1 VSPRRLTHWIRRR
14 LDVKDEAGFTLI
26 ELTIVLLILG
36 ILMTIALPSYLS
48 FKDRANK
55 TAAKANLA
63 QVFKAATAYRVDN
76 FPKSQNDPD
85 ASTSTA
91 DTGYQGIS
99 LGSLATKYDASIS
112 TVVGAPFVID
122 PASFVITDDT
132 SQICITAVSGRWT
145 AAVGT
150 NGQITVG
157 TNFTPGSCQAS

>member
-1 VSPRRLTHWIRRR
+1 MSPRRLTHWIRRR
-14 LDVKDEAGFTLI
+14 LEVTDEAGFTLI

-36 ILMTIALPSYLS
+36 ILMTIALPSYLA

-55 TAAKANLA
+55 TTAKSNVA
-63 QVFKAATAYRVDN
+63 QLYKAAAAYRVDN

-85 ASTSTA
+85 ASTSTT

-132 SQICITAVSGRWT
+132 AQICLTSVSGRWT
-145 AAVGT
+145 AAVGS

>member
-1 VSPRRLTHWIRRR
+1 VSPRRPLTWIRRR
-14 LDVKDEAGFTLI
+14 LDTHDEAGFTLV

-55 TAAKANLA
+55 TAAKQELA
-63 QVFKAATAYRVDN
+63 QLYKAAAAYRVDN

-85 ASTSTA
+85 AGTSTL
-91 DTGYQGIS
+91 DNGYAGIS

-122 PASFVITDDT
+122 PASFVINDPSSD
-132 SQICITAVSGRWT
+132 ICMTAVSGRWT
-145 AAVGT
+145 AAVGN

-157 TNFTPGSCQAS
+157 LNFTPGSCSAS

>member
-1 VSPRRLTHWIRRR
+1 MSPRRLTHWIRRR
-14 LDVKDEAGFTLI
+14 LDVTDEAGFTLV

-36 ILMTIALPSYLS
+36 ILLTIALPSYLE
-48 FKDRANK
+48 FKDRAEK
-55 TAAKANLA
+55 TAAKQDVSQLY
-63 QVFKAATAYRVDN
+63 KAASAYRVDN

-85 ASTSTA
+85 AGTSIN
-91 DTGYQGIS
+91 DTGYEGIT

-112 TVVGAPFVID
+112 TIVGAPFVID
-122 PASFVITDDT
+122 PANFVVTDDT
-132 SQICITAVSGRWT
+132 SDICMTAVSGRWT